1 MKRIL
6 LIGRDPVFA
15 WALEKTTGA
24 LGYHIE
30 HVYTLT
36 EAKLRMSRFEYPLIL
51 LDGLSKE
58 ESESII
64 QTQESGGAVL
74 VFDADEQ
81 SQYLP
86 SNKGNA
92 LYIPKENA
100 IASVLASLQK

>member
-15 WALEKTTGA
+15 WALEKTTA
-24 LGYHIE
+24 SFGYHIE

-36 EAKLRMSRFEYPLIL
+36 EAKLRMSRFEYSLIL

-64 QTQESGGAVL
+64 QTKEPDGTVL
-74 VFDADEQ
+74 VLDA
-81 SQYLP
+81 
-86 SNKGNA
+86 A
-92 LYIPKENA
+92 LFIPKENA
-100 IASVLASLQK
+100 IASVLASIQK

>member
-24 LGYHIE
+24 FGYHIE

-36 EAKLRMSRFEYPLIL
+36 EAKLRLNRFEYPIVV

-58 ESESII
+58 ENE
-64 QTQESGGAVL
+64 
-74 VFDADEQ
+74 
-81 SQYLP
+81 
-86 SNKGNA
+86 A
-92 LYIPKENA
+92 L
-100 IASVLASLQK
+100 SRLQL